1 MHLKD
6 NFTRELEENVSLILA
21 VGIDSY
27 LQFSKQ
33 AMLFHA
39 SLSLSLSISVPFAG
53 NTCSTLLCLSNS
65 SSSKTQLR
73 CHLLSEAFL
82 DWPFNRD
89 PMPFYCAFTTP

>member
-39 SLSLSLSISVPFAG
+39 SVALSVCAICWQYLFH
-53 NTCSTLLCLSNS
+53 TTLP
-65 SSSKTQLR
+65 Q
-73 CHLLSEAFL
+73 
-82 DWPFNRD
+82 
-89 PMPFYCAFTTP
+89 